1 MKEVIPDYDKYYL
14 WGHEIEDGTWPDF
27 SSTNVGYIERNLVNR
42 LYNLKVSLENTV
54 SYLSHCFPI
63 FTVTAF
69 NLHKSSV
76 RWVGWVE
83 LSFWPP
89 EGRWRCWVRPRQD
102 CPGNT
107 GSFADQGT
115 SALGSQFGWHQL
127 LGSDSRRAKRLQRA
141 SASPAVPPPSA
152 DSCPRSAL
160 ECQLLS
166 GKCDGRRRVGSQG
179 LWLCGVSV
187 IWVWTP
193 RPYLTVIDCR
203 QSLWAS
209 FSFIW
214 RVGMLWFIPRGS
226 PTIIY
231 SNKGVSKKMLWIF

>member
-89 EGRWRCWVRPRQD
+89 EGRWRCWVRPPSGLPREHRLVRRS
-102 CPGNT
+102 G
-107 GSFADQGT
+107 
-115 SALGSQFGWHQL
+115 HQRSGL
-127 LGSDSRRAKRLQRA
+127 PVWLTPA
-141 SASPAVPPPSA
+141 SGIWQPASKEAAEGVCFPSGP
-152 DSCPRSAL
+152 SS
-160 ECQLLS
+160 
-166 GKCDGRRRVGSQG
+166 
-179 LWLCGVSV
+179 
-187 IWVWTP
+187 
-193 RPYLTVIDCR
+193 
-203 QSLWAS
+203 
-209 FSFIW
+209 
-214 RVGMLWFIPRGS
+214 
-226 PTIIY
+226 
-231 SNKGVSKKMLWIF
+231 